1 MLTIAYCLARAQ
13 ALNTV
18 AYHGGL
24 SDREAERLLRR
35 ADEWLR
41 AAMLLLAAERRR
53 AA

>member
-18 AYHGGL
+18 AYRGGL
-24 SDREAERLLRR
+24 SAREAERLLCR

-41 AAMLLLAAERRR
+41 AAMLLMAAERRR